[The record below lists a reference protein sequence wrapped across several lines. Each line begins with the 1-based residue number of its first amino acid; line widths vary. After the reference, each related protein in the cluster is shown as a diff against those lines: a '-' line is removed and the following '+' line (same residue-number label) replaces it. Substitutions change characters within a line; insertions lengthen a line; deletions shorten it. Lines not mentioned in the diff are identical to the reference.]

1 MMTRAEIR
9 EYVEAFVIAV
19 LLALFII
26 TFIAQSFR
34 VEGSSM
40 EPTFHDGQ
48 RLIVDKLS
56 YRFSSP
62 KVGDVVVFRYPTDV
76 NRMFIKRVIGIPGDE
91 ILIEGGIVYRN
102 GRALVENYI
111 NGPTHGAF
119 TRNYGPIIVPPD
131 SYFVLGDNRL
141 NSDDSRYPDVGF
153 VPKNHLVGRA
163 VFAYWPLNAIG
174 IISVPDSLKHER

>member
-40 EPTFHDGQ
+40 EPTLHDGQ

-56 YRFSSP
+56 YRFSSQRLAMLL
-62 KVGDVVVFRYPTDV
+62 F
-76 NRMFIKRVIGIPGDE
+76 FA
-91 ILIEGGIVYRN
+91 IL
-102 GRALVENYI
+102 LM
-111 NGPTHGAF
+111 
-119 TRNYGPIIVPPD
+119 
-131 SYFVLGDNRL
+131 
-141 NSDDSRYPDVGF
+141 
-153 VPKNHLVGRA
+153 
-163 VFAYWPLNAIG
+163 
-174 IISVPDSLKHER
+174 

>member
-1 MMTRAEIR
+1 MSRSEIR

-40 EPTFHDGQ
+40 EPTLHDGQ

-56 YRFSSP
+56 YRFSTP

-76 NRMFIKRVIGIPGDE
+76 TRMFIKRVIGIPGDE
-91 ILIEGGIVYRN
+91 ILIEDGIVYRN
-102 GRALVENYI
+102 GRPLVENYI

-119 TRNYGPIIVPPD
+119 TRNYGPVIVPPE

-153 VPKNHLVGRA
+153 VPKALLVGRA
-163 VFAYWPLNAIG
+163 VFAYWPLNTVGTIR
-174 IISVPDSLKHER
+174 VPDSLKQER